1 MMDSRTPK
9 LTPLEAFKL
18 EDDRVEFI
26 RQAAKLEWWTILFMI
41 TVVVFMY
48 LTAGQSES
56 MKTALLEDVLSLI
69 PPAAFLIGS
78 RMAAREPDHWFPY
91 GYRRATLVA
100 YLAASVALMGLGLFA
115 FYESSSSLI
124 SGSRP
129 TLGLVSVFGYEIWE
143 GWLMLMAILYS
154 AVPPV
159 FLGRKKEALAKK
171 LEDPTLSADAAT
183 NRADWLTG
191 LAAALGVL
199 GIGVGWWW
207 ADATMALMISI
218 DIVRDGTVY
227 LRNAVGAI
235 MDKAPSQ
242 MGEEH
247 LPHPIIED
255 IRKYVS
261 QDLGLEIV
269 EFRLRSIGL
278 FFTGYLSVDRVD
290 SIEEE
295 ELADMIEDK
304 FHLIHDLNV
313 AYR

>member
-1 MMDSRTPK
+1 MDNRSPK
-9 LTPLEAFKL
+9 LTPLEPFKP
-18 EDDRVEFI
+18 EEKRVKLI
-26 RQAAKLEWWTILFMI
+26 RQAAKLEWLTIVFMI
-41 TVVVFMY
+41 TVVIFMY

-69 PPAAFLIGS
+69 PPAAFLVGS
-78 RMAAREPDHWFPY
+78 RMAAREPNNWFPY

-115 FYESSSSLI
+115 LYESSSSLL

-129 TLGLVSVFGYEIWE
+129 TLGLVSVFGNEIWE
-143 GWLMLMAILYS
+143 GWLMLLAILYS

-159 FLGRKKEALAKK
+159 FLGRKKQALAKQ

-191 LAAALGVL
+191 FAAALGVL
-199 GIGVGWWW
+199 GVGMGWWW
-207 ADATMALMISI
+207 ADATMALLISI
-218 DIVRDGTVY
+218 DIIRDGSVY
-227 LRNAVGAI
+227 LRNAVGAL
-235 MDKAPSQ
+235 MDKAPAK
-242 MGEEH
+242 MGDDQV
-247 LPHPIIED
+247 PHPIIED
-255 IRKYVS
+255 IREYVG

-278 FFTGYLSVDRVD
+278 FITGYLSVNRVD
-290 SIEEE
+290 SWEEE
-295 ELADMIEDK
+295 ELADMIEER